1 MNTMEIISLI
11 LNFVLASG
19 LLGTVI
25 FFNSKKRAAKA
36 EADLAEIENTDK
48 IVLMQSQH
56 IDRLDVRVAKL
67 EDKVDKLEIIIEK
80 KDSEINRKKFIIR
93 QAYKCEVSP
102 DKCPVLIKKKELTNE
117 AMGRGRSRTLPRKEE
132 EKS

>member
-1 MNTMEIISLI
+1 MNTMEIISLV

-102 DKCPVLIKKKELTNE
+102 DKCPVLIKKTEIEKRLKNQNYEQRSKEQ
-117 AMGRGRSRTLPRKEE
+117 
-132 EKS
+132 